1 MRGQLKLK
9 KKKDK
14 KEMLNEIVGDEKDY
28 EDITEKEYS
37 EKAKK
42 ALKGVLKKKRLW
54 VTVIMLVI
62 FGGIIAYTLIDSNRI
77 YKENILR
84 ANLMYQQELY
94 SDVVMEDVRTLLSIY
109 NNETYQSA
117 KKSLALNE
125 ELYKKLFRDEEFSTE
140 FEEIPPVVSILNI
153 EYNLS
158 EDDKCFLV
166 TAKKQVGKSVA
177 FYKVLVELYNDRIDH
192 IYLVQV

>member
-1 MRGQLKLK
+1 MK

-14 KEMLNEIVGDEKDY
+14 KEMLNELVGNEKEY
-28 EDITEKEYS
+28 EDITEQEYS

-42 ALKGVLKKKRLW
+42 AFKGVIKKKRLW
-54 VTVIMLVI
+54 VTIVMLVI
-62 FGGIIAYTLIDSNRI
+62 FGGIIAYTLIDSNHI
-77 YKENILR
+77 YKENVLR

-94 SDVVMEDVRTLLSIY
+94 ADVVMEDVRTILGIY

-125 ELYKKLFRDEEFSTE
+125 ELYKKLFRDEEFSAE

-158 EDDKCFLV
+158 KDEKCFLV
-166 TAKKQVGKSVA
+166 TAKKQVGESTT

>member
-14 KEMLNEIVGDEKDY
+14 KEMLNELVGNEKEY
-28 EDITEKEYS
+28 EDITEQEYS

-42 ALKGVLKKKRLW
+42 AFKGVIKKKRLW
-54 VTVIMLVI
+54 VTIVMLVI
-62 FGGIIAYTLIDSNRI
+62 FGGIIAYTLIDSNHI
-77 YKENILR
+77 YKENVLR

-94 SDVVMEDVRTLLSIY
+94 ADVVMEDVRTILGIY

-125 ELYKKLFRDEEFSTE
+125 ELYKKLFRDEEFSAE

-158 EDDKCFLV
+158 KDEKCFLV
-166 TAKKQVGKSVA
+166 TAKKQVGESTT